1 MIKDLIKV
9 RNQIDYLIAT
19 YRALHPEKCKELST
33 MNEMVDESRKAMI
46 KYTKRIQE
54 ELDAEQE

>member
-1 MIKDLIKV
+1 MIKALIKI
-9 RNQIDYLIAT
+9 RNQIDYLIET
-19 YRALHPEKCKELST
+19 YKNLHPKEYKELSI
-33 MNEMVDESRKAMI
+33 MDKMVNESKKAMI